1 MEAIGISAAI
11 LSTASWAFATVLFDR
26 LGKVIPYAGITFLKG
41 TFSIVIMT
49 LLIIPMGGLTALTLK
64 AATILV
70 ISGIIG
76 IGIGDSLFFHSL
88 QDLGAKTQVLYFMLG
103 QVVTMFLSFI
113 LLGDILSIRQYAGAV
128 ILLSGILIVIIGKQ
142 EDHPNKNRGIILG
155 LLSILC
161 YSFSSIMVKITIGD
175 VQVLTATYYRMV
187 AGTLSVLFIGVT
199 THNITPW
206 IKPLSN
212 CSILLQFII
221 NVIVVTLGGFLLS
234 MLAIKYTSVSITS
247 ILSAMEPVF
256 VLLFAF
262 IINHE
267 RATQREIIG
276 SAIAILGLLIIITH

>member
-1 MEAIGISAAI
+1 
-11 LSTASWAFATVLFDR
+11 
-26 LGKVIPYAGITFLKG
+26 
-41 TFSIVIMT
+41 
-49 LLIIPMGGLTALTLK
+49 MGGLTALTLK

-142 EDHPNKNRGIILG
+142 EDHPNKKRGIILG